1 MRKVMFLVVV
11 ALVLA
16 GGALKYSDWKD
27 TEQKRAHAV
36 QQMRDPE
43 SVQFRNE
50 RIAGDGWL
58 CGEMNGKNDYGAYTG
73 FTRFLSR
80 NSEDVWAEGHGYIG
94 AKREGKDAYQL
105 AMEVSD
111 AKAEFVRLVK
121 LGNKTIGAE
130 DAEPPS
136 ASQIEAGAARR
147 LFLNK
152 WEKHCT

>member
-58 CGEMNGKNDYGAYTG
+58 CGELNGKNAYGAYSG
-73 FTRFLSR
+73 FKRFASLADD
-80 NSEDVWAEGHGYIG
+80 DVWIEDSGYVG
-94 AKREGKDAYQL
+94 AKRGVMGQSDLVIEALDASIKIL
-105 AMEVSD
+105 AER
-111 AKAEFVRLVK
+111 KAQYDK
-121 LGNKTIGAE
+121 GI
-130 DAEPPS
+130 EPPDLS
-136 ASQIEAGAARR
+136 DSDRDSLAEKS
-147 LFLNK
+147 LFIK
-152 WEKHCT
+152 RWQDHCT

>member
-1 MRKVMFLVVV
+1 MRKVMFSVVV

-16 GGALKYSDWKD
+16 GGALKYSGWKD
-27 TEQKRAHAV
+27 AEKKRAHAV
-36 QQMRDPE
+36 QHMRDPE

-50 RIAGDGWL
+50 RMTGDGWL

-73 FTRFLSR
+73 FTRFLSH
-80 NSEDVWAEGHGYIG
+80 NSEDVWAEGRGYIG

-105 AMEVSD
+105 FIETSD
-111 AKAEFVRLVK
+111 AKAEFVKLVN

-130 DAEPPS
+130 EAEPLS

-147 LFLNK
+147 LFVNK
-152 WEKHCT
+152 WEKHCY